1 VFSPGCSN
9 SRLINWDNSSV
20 RVSHETTIGSHGS
33 SASIHS
39 SIHSL
44 GEEVVSTGSSHCR
57 LVNRDN
63 STVGVSN
70 QGGDSSKGASIG
82 GRGIGSNRSSSICN
96 SWGSS
101 IGSNRSSSSNWGL
114 SSIDSS
120 LAGEVLST
128 GSSNSRFINW
138 NNSTI
143 GVSNK
148 LGVQV
153 EGSSISI
160 GRSIGSRSSSIGNS
174 RGSSI
179 GSDRSSS
186 NNWGLGSIDSSLGG
200 KMLST
205 GSSHSRLINRGDSTI
220 GVSNKLGVQ
229 VERASISEGRSI
241 GSRSS
246 SVSNSWG
253 SIANRC
259 ANNG

>member
-44 GEEVVSTGSSHCR
+44 GKEVVSTGSSHCR

-63 STVGVSN
+63 STIGVSN

-82 GRGIGSNRSSSICN
+82 GRGVCSYRASGIGN

-101 IGSNRSSSSNWGL
+101 IGSNRSSSNNWGL

-120 LAGEVLST
+120 LGGEVLST
-128 GSSNSRFINW
+128 GSSNSRLING

-153 EGSSISI
+153 EGASISI

-174 RGSSI
+174 WSSCN
-179 GSDRSSS
+179 DR
-186 NNWGLGSIDSSLGG
+186 GLGSIDSSLGG

-205 GSSHSRLINRGDSTI
+205 GSSNSRLINRSDSTI
-220 GVSNKLGVQ
+220 GVSNQGRDSSK
-229 VERASISEGRSI
+229 RASISIGGSI
-241 GSRSS
+241 GSRNSSIAEGGSS
-246 SVSNSWG
+246 S
-253 SIANRC
+253 
-259 ANNG
+259 